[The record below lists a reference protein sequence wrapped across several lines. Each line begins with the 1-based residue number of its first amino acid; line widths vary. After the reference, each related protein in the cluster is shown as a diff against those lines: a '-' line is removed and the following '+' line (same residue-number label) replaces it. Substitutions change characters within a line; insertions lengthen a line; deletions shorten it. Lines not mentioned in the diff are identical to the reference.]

1 MTWCAP
7 YLGLLLPFLCVVV
20 WGGGVSAFRI
30 CAYNVQKLD
39 SKKASNY
46 RVLHTLTRIA
56 SRCDITLI
64 QEVMASD
71 GSFVNTLLASLNRY
85 EGYHY
90 DVVSSPSLGKSADD
104 LRNYVFIYRT
114 ETVHVMGQ
122 HQYQDQNQ
130 FVRPPFAVYFLSNT
144 TAIKNFVLVGLHADP
159 SNAIQEMDH
168 LYDVFKQ
175 VLNKWN
181 NKNVMFL
188 GNFHAGCAH
197 MTRPDKKN
205 IRLFTNS
212 SFFWLI
218 GDKIDTTIMDETSC
232 AYDRIVVYGK
242 SFLKAITPFSANVFN
257 FAKEFKLTKTTVMQA
272 SVVTHLCQC
281 SAGEQPL
288 SCGGDAQELRPTP
301 SGHATLASA
310 YSHPPLL
317 PGMSMNFPSFHH
329 IGIFMGVFLPHEQ
342 DC

>member
-39 SKKASNY
+39 SKTASNY

-71 GSFVNTLLASLNRY
+71 GSFVNTLLASLNRLY
-85 EGYHY
+85 ACSTFAFGATCLNFRLAGKIKGMKVTTTTSCPAPVWESLLMTCGTM
-90 DVVSSPSLGKSADD
+90 SSS
-104 LRNYVFIYRT
+104 I
-114 ETVHVMGQ
+114 
-122 HQYQDQNQ
+122 
-130 FVRPPFAVYFLSNT
+130 
-144 TAIKNFVLVGLHADP
+144 AIKNIVLVGLHADP
-159 SNAIQEMDH
+159 SSAIQEMDH

-188 GNFHAGCAH
+188 GSFHAGCAH

-257 FAKEFKLTKTTVMQA
+257 FAKEFKLTKTTALQVSNHFPVEVMLKNSAQLLQA
-272 SVVTHLCQC
+272 M
-281 SAGEQPL
+281 
-288 SCGGDAQELRPTP
+288 
-301 SGHATLASA
+301 
-310 YSHPPLL
+310 PPLL
-317 PGMSMNFPSFHH
+317 LLT
-329 IGIFMGVFLPHEQ
+329 VTLRCFLAYL
-342 DC
+342 